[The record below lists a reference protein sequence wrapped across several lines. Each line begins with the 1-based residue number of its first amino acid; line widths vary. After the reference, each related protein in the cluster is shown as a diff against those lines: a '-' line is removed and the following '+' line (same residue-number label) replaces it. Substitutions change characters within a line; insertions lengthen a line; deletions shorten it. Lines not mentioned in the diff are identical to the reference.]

1 MAEEKTEARETSWR
15 QLLPWT
21 ELFRT
26 FQVALD
32 LNKLL
37 LAAAGIFVMAFGWW
51 LLALIFGSFY
61 KVDPPALE
69 QVEYASL
76 PPGDQWKI
84 FKEDRDSWNVM
95 HRSASLGRSGVVYRW
110 EPADLANDP
119 DELRKIN
126 EAIKTWKEGHAER
139 ELASVLDPTSLQ
151 DRLILAGIPPA
162 RAQAISLILGKEKP
176 SGLLATWPWGEDR
189 GVNPFLLV
197 TGQTTKPWVAGQF
210 WDWFITNQAPV
221 LLEPLVK
228 FLRPIIFFLSP
239 GADTLSRF
247 YFLTVLVWT
256 LLTWSLF
263 GGAITRIAA
272 VQVARGEKIGLAEA
286 VKFTLKRYVSFVTAP
301 LFPLAF
307 VGVLVL
313 FMILFGLP
321 HMIYFLGDLFSGLF
335 WWIPIL
341 LGLLM
346 AITLIGLV
354 GWPLMAATIS
364 TEGTDSWEAVS
375 RSYSYVFQKPWHF
388 LWYTLVALTY
398 GAVVIFFVGFLGSF
412 AIYLSKWGVSK
423 TPWVKSA
430 DRDPTKLFVY
440 APTSFGWRV
449 LLLEGAKTKDGVSV
463 VQNGAIDPVAYASFV
478 NELPWWNKMGAAM
491 VAFWVGLV
499 FLLVLGFGY
508 SFFWSAAT
516 ILYLLMR
523 RSVDGADLDEVYLE
537 DEDEAPFSAVTPPTP
552 ASAAPAKPGL
562 TMVEPP
568 TLRPTAPAAA
578 PTVPPSAAAPVIPPA
593 APEVVPPPT
602 AAVVSPSVPTSRPT
616 EPPPDKPAA
625 TGDTPSPDVK

>member
-1 MAEEKTEARETSWR
+1 MAEEKTEARETNWR

-51 LLALIFGSFY
+51 LLALVFGSFY
-61 KVDPPALE
+61 KVDPPAYE
-69 QVEYASL
+69 QIAAEYGSL
-76 PPGDQWKI
+76 PPNEQWKA

-95 HRSASLGRSGVVYRW
+95 HRSADLGRRNVIYRW
-110 EPADLANDP
+110 EPADLATTP
-119 DELRKIN
+119 DEYEKIN
-126 EAIKTWKEGHAER
+126 KAVIAWKAGKPEER
-139 ELASVLDPTSLQ
+139 ENWAVLDPATLQ
-151 DRLILAGIPPA
+151 EKLIQQGIPPA
-162 RAQAISLILGKEKP
+162 KAQADSLILGKEKP

-189 GVNPFLLV
+189 GANPFLLV
-197 TGQTTKPWVAGQF
+197 TGQTTRPWMAGQF
-210 WDWFITNQAPV
+210 WDWFLTNQAPV
-221 LLEPLVK
+221 LIEPLVK

-239 GADTLSRF
+239 GADSVSRF

-272 VQVARGEKIGLAEA
+272 VQVARGEKIGLVEA
-286 VKFTLKRYVSFVTAP
+286 VRFTLKRYVSYVTAP

-313 FMILFGLP
+313 FMIVFGFF
-321 HMIYFLGDLFSGLF
+321 HMIPVVGDILVSGLF
-335 WWIPIL
+335 WPVMIIF
-341 LGLLM
+341 GLLM
-346 AITLIGLV
+346 AIALIGLV

-388 LWYTLVALTY
+388 LWYTGVSLVY

-423 TPWVKSA
+423 TPWIERA
-430 DRDPTKLFVY
+430 GRDPSFLFVY
-440 APTSFGWRV
+440 APTSFGWRT
-449 LLLEGAKTKDGVSV
+449 LLLDGARTEGGVPV
-463 VQNGAIDPVAYASFV
+463 VQDGAIDPTAYNAYV
-478 NELPWWNKMGAAM
+478 GKLAWWNKVGAGL

-516 ILYLLMR
+516 IIYLLMR

-537 DEDEAPFSAVTPPTP
+537 DEDESPFSAGTPP
-552 ASAAPAKPGL
+552 AAAPAAPPKPGL
-562 TMVEPP
+562 TMVEAPS
-568 TLRPTAPAAA
+568 LRPAA
-578 PTVPPSAAAPVIPPA
+578 PPA
-593 APEVVPPPT
+593 APILPPTSTDALPPPT
-602 AAVVSPSVPTSRPT
+602 TPTELPPPTSPIVPESPT
-616 EPPPDKPAA
+616 GALLEKP
-625 TGDTPSPDVK
+625 TPSETSPPEIK